1 MPAPMTMPTMSETAE
16 ASPSCGRAPRD
27 LIVRGQTWI
36 DRLGQ
41 MDRRS
46 FLLGALAGV
55 AGGAL
60 AGGFAAYGAGGE
72 AALRKTDAV
81 DRARPASGGPGGPG
95 APAAAAPANFNGY
108 TSYAQQGED
117 LIIARVFEH
126 LHIANPSF
134 IDIGAHDPIVNN
146 NTYLFYAH
154 GSRGVL
160 VEPNPYYAAKLRA
173 ARPLDKVIE
182 AGIGTSEQAQAD
194 YYVIRGD
201 GQLNTFSKEQ
211 ADDIVK
217 RDGPAALIKVVKM
230 PLLDVNKVLAESFPH
245 GGPDI
250 FSVDTEGAR
259 LRHPE
264 DARLRPFPPAR
275 HLRRD
280 VADRGGRSEREDPRA
295 DANERLRHSR
305 RYLREHRL
313 RRPAAAGALSR
324 GATDFPVHPACG
336 MIGDSDHGCSAASRS
351 PDPLRRRHRVRG
363 DG

>member
-1 MPAPMTMPTMSETAE
+1 
-16 ASPSCGRAPRD
+16 
-27 LIVRGQTWI
+27 
-36 DRLGQ
+36 

-250 FSVDTEGAR
+250 FSVDTEGLDYDILKTLDFGR
-259 LRHPE
+259 F
-264 DARLRPFPPAR
+264 RPLVICAETSQTEAGDPSEKILELMR
-275 HLRRD
+275 TND
-280 VADRGGRSEREDPRA
+280 YVIRGGTFVNTVFVD
-295 DANERLRHSR
+295 
-305 RYLREHRL
+305 
-313 RRPAAAGALSR
+313 
-324 GATDFPVHPACG
+324 
-336 MIGDSDHGCSAASRS
+336 
-351 PDPLRRRHRVRG
+351 RRRLVH
-363 DG
+363 